1 MKRNKKDNRLTK
13 RLLAALTTGFMTAG
27 FMAAHLAP
35 VAYASDWETPEY
47 WASNG
52 LDIVNAAAAYDQ
64 GYTGRGITMGVCD
77 QPINFAHPDFSG
89 KKGSSMLSTAQFTYG
104 GYGDTNFEPPGVY
117 DWSVLKHGTHVAGI
131 AAASRDGAGM
141 HGVAFDADVAGTT
154 FGQYFGA
161 DGSARE
167 DEGFDPFAPYYSM
180 EDVKVIN
187 NSWGRYEH
195 LDTFGSLA
203 DFRDYCN
210 ASGDINNFMC
220 SIKNIVPMDKL
231 LIFAAG
237 NSGGIDPQLF
247 GSAGLL
253 DKSVERNIISVSL
266 LDDATKLSRNGGSIS
281 GAQLMGFFSN
291 LATYGEDN
299 AMAAPGYNILSSNA
313 NFAADGQRDIVSS
326 GTSMAT
332 PFVAGGA
339 ALVQQA
345 FPYFGGKQIG
355 DVLLSTANPNVSVA
369 NGYVVLLQGNIYPF
383 EDYNYAINIL
393 YTDPAVT
400 SKTPE
405 QQKADIEAYIATQD
419 PESDEAKS
427 LSLMLDYGYPV
438 NAYYQVPMQAL
449 VGQGVLDVGKAV
461 GGPGALNARRLT
473 SNDISNTYTVSGVSQ
488 NQAMYRV
495 DTKGYDS
502 VWSNDIKE
510 VRVGLLAEDSTEADL
525 RERYKFY
532 KTNWLDNSVQGSKEV
547 MESYIADFNGDAEA
561 SGLLGLHVGLLKEGE
576 GRLSLTGTNSYQG
589 ASVAAGGTLSIDG
602 SVAGDAYSV
611 EKGIIAGRGTING
624 TLFNRN
630 MAVAGD
636 ATGTGNLRMGSLVSY
651 GVLESN
657 MTKNGNTKFVVAGDA
672 NIDNSTVKLKNAL
685 PGESGDIVTAVSVT
699 GNLKNASTPAAV
711 SGMLGSTGTVS
722 GNTVTVTAVASN
734 NLGTTDGTI
743 NETFDAMTAMN
754 TALIGDPRREEM
766 RPLFNSD
773 AGVAKDVLSAVSMGT
788 AARSMATVQ
797 QSQMTEHLISAR
809 LTEALGQ
816 KSVNVNLPVAGLAS
830 DGPMDG
836 IGVPMKMDIPAENDF
851 WFKTAKNWGDLK
863 GGAYY
868 NSTAFA
874 LGWDKADGKM
884 WRLGT
889 FISHGS
895 TSFADTGA
903 HNDIKDTRFGLYGGY
918 SYGPHTGYVYMDY
931 GWLKNDLQRSIP
943 YLGLTPKAD
952 YDSRILELGGEYKY
966 DLNAKQ
972 NIPWHFS
979 PYANVQLSRL
989 WQDGYTELGAGI
1001 FGQRVSN
1008 ATNTYFAGS
1017 VGMECKRYLA
1027 NGSYGLRLGVKHAF
1041 AGADPRLNFGYVG
1054 DNASSYEMK
1063 NEQDKTH
1070 LVMSIGGEAEFAPG
1084 WWLAGDAMLQKGAHD
1099 KDMMC
1104 ALTLRRVW

>member
-1 MKRNKKDNRLTK
+1 M
-13 RLLAALTTGFMTAG
+13 
-27 FMAAHLAP
+27 
-35 VAYASDWETPEY
+35 
-47 WASNG
+47 ASNG

-77 QPINFAHPDFSG
+77 QPINFSHTDFSG
-89 KKGSSMLSTAQFTYG
+89 KKGTSMLVTAQFTYG
-104 GYGDTNFEPPGVY
+104 GYMDTNLEPPGVY
-117 DWSVLKHGTHVAGI
+117 DWSVLNHGTHVAGI

-161 DGSARE
+161 NGSAWE
-167 DEGFDPFAPYYSM
+167 DEGYNPFAPYYSK

-195 LDTFGSLA
+195 LDAFGSLA
-203 DFRDYCN
+203 EFRDYCN
-210 ASGDINNFMC
+210 ASGDINNYMC

-237 NSGGIDPQLF
+237 NSGCIDPQLF
-247 GSAGLL
+247 GAAVLL
-253 DKSVERNIISVSL
+253 DKSVSRNLISVAS
-266 LDDATKLSRNGGSIS
+266 LDDATMLSRKGGSIS
-281 GAQLMGFFSN
+281 GAQLMN
-291 LATYGEDN
+291 YRCCLATYGEDN
-299 AMAAPGYNILSSNA
+299 TIAAPGRNILSSNA
-313 NFAADGQRDIVSS
+313 NFAADGQRDIVMS

-345 FPYFGGKQIG
+345 FPYLGGKQIG

-369 NGYVVLLQGNIYPF
+369 NGYVVLLQENIYPF

-393 YTDPAVT
+393 YTDPTVI

-419 PESDEAKS
+419 PESDEAKY
-427 LSLMLDYGYPV
+427 LSILLDYGYPV

-473 SNDISNTYTVSGVSQ
+473 SNDISNTYTVSGVSP
-488 NQAMYRV
+488 NQALYRV

-532 KTNWLDNSVQGSKEV
+532 KTNWLDNSVQGSREV
-547 MESYIADFNGDAEA
+547 MESYIAEFNEGAEN
-561 SGLLGLHVGLLKEGE
+561 SGLLGLHVGLLKEGK
-576 GRLSLTGTNSYQG
+576 GRLSLTGANTYQG

-624 TLFNRN
+624 TLYNRN

-636 ATGTGNLRMGSLVSY
+636 ATGTGNLRMGSLVSS

-657 MTKNGNTKFVVAGDA
+657 MTKNGNTKFVVTGNA
-672 NIDNSTVKLKNAL
+672 NIEGSTVKLLNAL
-685 PGESGDIVTAVSVT
+685 PGESGDIVTSASIT
-699 GNLKNASTPAAV
+699 GNLKNTSEPAAV
-711 SGMLGSTGTVS
+711 SGMLGSTGITS

-734 NLGTTDGTI
+734 NLSTTDETI
-743 NETFDAMTAMN
+743 NETFDAMTTID
-754 TALIGDPRREEM
+754 TALVGAPRREEM
-766 RPLFNSD
+766 RPLFNLN
-773 AGVAKDVLSAVSMGT
+773 AAAAKDALASISSSAAAQSLS
-788 AARSMATVQ
+788 TVQ
-797 QSQMTEHLISAR
+797 RSQLTEHLISSR
-809 LTEALGQ
+809 LAEALAQ
-816 KSVNVNLPVAGLAS
+816 KSVNVKIPTAS
-830 DGPMDG
+830 LTGDGAMDG
-836 IGVPMKMDIPAENDF
+836 IDVPMKLYLPADNDF
-851 WFKTAKNWGDLK
+851 WFKTAKSWGDLK

-874 LGWDKADGKM
+874 LGWDKEYGKR

-889 FISHGS
+889 FVAHDS

-903 HNDIKDTRFGLYGGY
+903 HNDIKDTRFGIYGGY
-918 SYGPHTGYVYMDY
+918 RSGPHTGYIYLDY
-931 GWLKNDLQRSIP
+931 GWLKNDLERSIP

-952 YDSRILELGGEYKY
+952 YNSRILELGGEYKY

-972 NIPWHFS
+972 QTPWHFS
-979 PYANVQLSRL
+979 PYVNMQLSRL
-989 WQDGYTELGAGI
+989 WQDGYTEHGAGI

-1017 VGMECKRYLA
+1017 IGIECKRYLPK
-1027 NGSYGLRLGVKHAF
+1027 GSYGLRLGIKHAF
-1041 AGADPRLNFGYVG
+1041 AGADPRLTFGYVG

-1070 LVMSIGGEAEFAPG
+1070 FVMSIGGEAEFAPG
-1084 WWLAGDAMLQKGAHD
+1084 WWLAGDAMLQKGSHD
-1099 KDMMC
+1099 KDVMC

>member
-1 MKRNKKDNRLTK
+1 M
-13 RLLAALTTGFMTAG
+13 ALTTGFMTAG
-27 FMAAHLAP
+27 FMAAHWAP

-47 WASNG
+47 LASNG

-77 QPINFAHPDFSG
+77 QPINFSHPDFSG
-89 KKGSSMLSTAQFTYG
+89 KKGTSMLVTAQFTYG
-104 GYGDTNFEPPGVY
+104 GYKDTNLEPPGVY
-117 DWSVLKHGTHVAGI
+117 DWSVLTHGTHVAGI

-154 FGQYFGA
+154 FAQYLDA
-161 DGSARE
+161 VGSGWQ
-167 DEGFDPFAPYYSM
+167 DEGYNPFAPYYSM

-195 LDTFGSLA
+195 LDAFGSLA

-210 ASGDINNFMC
+210 ADDDINSLMS
-220 SIKNIVPMDKL
+220 SIKNIAALDKL
-231 LIFAAG
+231 LIWAAC
-237 NSGGIDPQLF
+237 NSGFVDNGLY
-247 GSAGLL
+247 GSVGLL
-253 DKSVERNIISVSL
+253 DKSLARNIISVSS

-281 GAQLMGFFSN
+281 GAQLMGYFSN

-313 NFAADGQRDIVSS
+313 NFAADGQRDIVFS
-326 GTSMAT
+326 GTSQAT

-355 DVLLSTANPNVSVA
+355 DVMLSTANSNVSVT
-369 NGYVVLLQGNIYPF
+369 NGYVVMMQYDGFDPENP
-383 EDYNYAINIL
+383 AINIL
-393 YTDPAVT
+393 YTDTAVT
-400 SKTPE
+400 SKTLY
-405 QQKADIEAYIATQD
+405 QQKADIAAYIATLD
-419 PESDEAKS
+419 PESVEANELSS
-427 LSLMLDYGYPV
+427 LLKYGYPI
-438 NAYYQVPMQAL
+438 NAYYQVPMQTL

-461 GGPGALNARRLT
+461 RGPGALNARRLI
-473 SNDISNTYTVSGVSQ
+473 SKDISDAYTVSGVSQ
-488 NQAMYRV
+488 NQALYRV

-525 RERYKFY
+525 RERYKYY

-561 SGLLGLHVGLLKEGE
+561 SGLLGLHVGLLKEGK
-576 GRLSLTGTNSYQG
+576 GRLSLTGANTYQG

-624 TLFNRN
+624 TLYNRN
-630 MAVAGD
+630 ISAAGD
-636 ATGTGNLRMGSLVSY
+636 TTGTGNLRMGGLVSS
-651 GVLESN
+651 GILESN
-657 MTKNGNTKFVVAGDA
+657 MTKNGNTKFVVTGNA
-672 NIDNSTVKLKNAL
+672 NIDGSTVKLKNAL
-685 PGESGDIVTAVSVT
+685 PGEGGDIVTAASVT
-699 GNLKNASTPAAV
+699 GNLKNASPPAAV

-722 GNTVTVTAVASN
+722 GNTVSVTAVASN

-743 NETFDAMTAMN
+743 NETFDAMTAMD
-754 TALIGDPRREEM
+754 ASLIGDPRREEM
-766 RPLFNSD
+766 RPLFNLD
-773 AGVAKDVLSAVSMGT
+773 AGAATDALASISSSAAAQSLS
-788 AARSMATVQ
+788 TVQ
-797 QSQMTEHLISAR
+797 RSQLTEHIISSR
-809 LTEALGQ
+809 LAEAFVQ
-816 KSVNVNLPVAGLAS
+816 KPVNVKIPVANLTG
-830 DGPMDG
+830 DGETEG
-836 IGVPMKMDIPAENDF
+836 IEIPMKLDIPAENDF

-972 NIPWHFS
+972 NTPWHFS

-989 WQDGYTELGAGI
+989 WQDGYTEQGAGI
-1001 FGQRVSN
+1001 FGQRVSDV
-1008 ATNTYFAGS
+1008 ANTYFAGTI
-1017 VGMECKRYLA
+1017 GIECKRYLPR
-1027 NGSYGLRLGVKHAF
+1027 GSYALRLGVKHAF
-1041 AGADPRLNFGYVG
+1041 AGSDPRLTFGYVG

-1070 LVMSIGGEAEFAPG
+1070 FVMSVGGEAEFAPG

-1099 KDMMC
+1099 KDVMC

>member
-1 MKRNKKDNRLTK
+1 MKSKKKENQLRK

-27 FMAAHLAP
+27 FMVAHLAP

-47 WASNG
+47 LASNG

-89 KKGSSMLSTAQFTYG
+89 KKGSSMLNTAQFTYG
-104 GYGDTNFEPPGVY
+104 GYGDTKLEPPGVY

-154 FGQYFGA
+154 FGQYFSA
-161 DGSARE
+161 DGSAWE

-187 NSWGRYEH
+187 NSWGSFEH
-195 LDTFGSLA
+195 LDAFGSLA

-210 ASGDINNFMC
+210 AAGNINNNMC

-231 LIFAAG
+231 LIFAACNAG
-237 NSGGIDPQLF
+237 YVDPQLF
-247 GSAGLL
+247 GAAVLL
-253 DKSVERNIISVSL
+253 DKSVSRNLISVSS
-266 LDDATKLSRNGGSIS
+266 LDDATKLFRNGGSIS
-281 GAQLMGFFSN
+281 GAQLMNFRSC
-291 LATYGEDN
+291 LATYVEDN
-299 AMAAPGYNILSSNA
+299 TIAAPGRNILSCNA
-313 NFAADGQRDIVSS
+313 NFAADGQRDIVLS

-345 FPYFGGKQIG
+345 FPYLGGKQIG
-355 DVLLSTANPNVSVA
+355 DVLLSTANSNVSVT
-369 NGYVVLLQGNIYPF
+369 NGYVVMMQYDAYDPENR
-383 EDYNYAINIL
+383 AINIL
-393 YTDPAVT
+393 YTDPAVI

-419 PESDEAKS
+419 PKSNEAKN
-427 LSLMLDYGYPV
+427 LSLFIEKGYPV
-438 NAYYQVPMQAL
+438 NAYYHVPMQAL

-461 GGPGALNARRLT
+461 RGPGALNARRLT

-532 KTNWLDNSVQGSKEV
+532 KTNWLDNSVQGSREV
-547 MESYIADFNGDAEA
+547 MESYIADFNRDAEA

-576 GRLSLTGTNSYQG
+576 GRLSLTGTNTYQG
-589 ASVAAGGTLSIDG
+589 ASIAAGGTLSIDG

-624 TLFNRN
+624 TLYNRN
-630 MAVAGD
+630 ISVAGD
-636 ATGTGNLRMGSLVSY
+636 TTGTGNLRMGGLVSS

-657 MTKNGNTKFVVAGDA
+657 MTKNGNTKFVVTGDA
-672 NIDNSTVKLKNAL
+672 NIDGSTVKLKNAL
-685 PGESGDIVTAVSVT
+685 PGEGGDIVTAVSVT

-722 GNTVTVTAVASN
+722 GNTVKVNAVASN

-743 NETFDAMTAMN
+743 NETFDAMTAMD
-754 TALIGDPRREEM
+754 ASLIGDPRREEM
-766 RPLFNSD
+766 RPLFNLD
-773 AGVAKDVLSAVSMGT
+773 AGAAKDTLASISSAAAAQSLS
-788 AARSMATVQ
+788 TVQ
-797 QSQMTEHLISAR
+797 RSQLTEHLISSR
-809 LTEALGQ
+809 LAEAFVQ
-816 KSVNVNLPVAGLAS
+816 KPVNVKIPVANLTGE
-830 DGPMDG
+830 GETDG
-836 IGVPMKMDIPAENDF
+836 IDIPMKLDQPAENDF

-889 FISHGS
+889 FISHGT

-903 HNDIKDTRFGLYGGY
+903 HNDIKDTRFGFYGGY

-972 NIPWHFS
+972 KTPWHFS

-989 WQDGYTELGAGI
+989 WQDGYTEQGAGI
-1001 FGQRVSN
+1001 FGQRVSD
-1008 ATNTYFAGS
+1008 ATNTYFAGAI
-1017 VGMECKRYLA
+1017 GIECKRYLT
-1027 NGSYGLRLGVKHAF
+1027 NGSYALRLGVKHAF
-1041 AGADPRLNFGYVG
+1041 AGSDPRLTFGYVG

-1070 LVMSIGGEAEFAPG
+1070 FVMSVGGEAEFAPG

-1099 KDMMC
+1099 KDVMC